1 MHIRHFVR
9 AAVLLITAPLTA
21 AAQVDGVHLFVDA
34 GPLLNHDM
42 TWGSS
47 HVSTAG
53 VAFGGGIH
61 IGPHSE
67 IRVLVDLPASA
78 TVVSGSS
85 LQYSGTPPTP
95 TASVVVATQ
104 AQNRTVSIAFA
115 WLIPGGSRWSV
126 TPSVGYSS
134 SHRAD
139 ALTIATTPLPSGPP
153 VEVMRPAPSSRPP
166 HTRFDA
172 GLVWHTS
179 SHLAF
184 VPEVRAISYPT
195 AENGGTIVRGVFNA
209 RWSF

>member
-1 MHIRHFVR
+1 MRIRPLVR
-9 AAVLLITAPLTA
+9 AAILLLMIAGNA
-21 AAQVDGVHLFVDA
+21 AAQTTGVHLFVDA

-61 IGPHSE
+61 LGPHSE

-78 TVVSGSS
+78 TVVSGSG

-95 TASVVVATQ
+95 TASVTVATQ

-139 ALTIATTPLPSGPP
+139 ALTITTAPLPSGPP
-153 VEVMRPAPSSRPP
+153 VEVMRPASNRVWGGLLLG
-166 HTRFDA
+166 A
-172 GLVWHTS
+172 GVVWHMS

-184 VPEVRAISYPT
+184 VPEVRTITYPT
-195 AENGGTIVRGVFNA
+195 AENGGTIVRGAFNA